1 MNLDNLNY
9 YHIIILL
16 LLCLLFLNKM
26 EKDSKIVEKN
36 ENVENDK
43 QEILDLKILEE
54 KNKDELEKL
63 GREEQK
69 VFFPKENEK
78 TKMQVEL
85 NEYVNSYVGF

>member
-16 LLCLLFLNKM
+16 LLFLLFLNKM
-26 EKDSKIVEKN
+26 EKDIEKN
-36 ENVENDK
+36 ENIENDE

-69 VFFPKENEK
+69 VFFPQENER
-78 TKMQVEL
+78 TKLQVEL
-85 NEYVNSYVGF
+85 NEYVNGYIGF